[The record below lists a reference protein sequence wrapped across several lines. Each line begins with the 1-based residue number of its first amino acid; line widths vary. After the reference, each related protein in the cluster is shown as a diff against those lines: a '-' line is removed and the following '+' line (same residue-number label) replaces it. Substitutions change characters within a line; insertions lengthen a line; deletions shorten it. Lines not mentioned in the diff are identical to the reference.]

1 MSRRRPAEASLAGL
15 GIACILGAL
24 AAGRGWWARHF
35 LPIFAI
41 EPSTLV
47 AAEQAVRG
55 LITVVG
61 AALLLVL
68 RRPIAAILNRATI
81 GGALRIPL
89 SAVGGV
95 GGGGRD
101 TRAPPPH
108 PPDAPP

>member
-1 MSRRRPAEASLAGL
+1 MSRRRLAEAAVAGL
-15 GIACILGAL
+15 GIALILAAL
-24 AAGRGWWARHF
+24 AAGQGWWDRHF

-81 GGALRIPL
+81 GGALANPSR
-89 SAVGGV
+89 G
-95 GGGGRD
+95 
-101 TRAPPPH
+101 
-108 PPDAPP
+108 